1 MINDTMG
8 AMPSSFDIRDYTLI
22 TRNNVEEIIP
32 STFCLKP
39 ILIKNQHIKPTC
51 VAHAL
56 SSLIEYHNFLETHEI
71 EEFSTEFIYGCRK
84 DGDYQGNGMYL
95 RDGLKII
102 QKYGD
107 VLKQFLPYNNNVKDA
122 VANVTSNAD
131 KLFQEAYPNR
141 ISTYYKITDVDK
153 LKYSIFHDGPAVA
166 GIKVYNAIKLNKNNI
181 YEYNITKKKNFFGHA
196 IMIIGWTKDN
206 WIVQNSWGKSWG
218 DKGLFYIPIEKS
230 FDEVFFEVYGIT
242 DNITNIK
249 QRNKIVQKTY
259 PLINFIVNFFKR

>member
-1 MINDTMG
+1 MIDNTMG

-39 ILIKNQHIKPTC
+39 ILIKNQHTKPTC

-107 VLKQFLPYNNNVKDA
+107 VLKQSLPYNNNVKDA
-122 VANVTSNAD
+122 VANVTNNAD

-166 GIKVYNAIKLNKNNI
+166 GIKVYNTIKLNKNNI

-218 DKGLFYIPIEKS
+218 NKGIFYIPIEKS
-230 FDEVFFEVYGIT
+230 FDEIFFEVYGVT
-242 DNITNIK
+242 DNITNVK
-249 QRNKIVQKTY
+249 QSNKIVQKTY
-259 PLINFIVNFFKR
+259 PLINFIINFFRR